1 MSTPRFALKRA
12 SKPQTLKKGQET
24 MVYLALAPYPT
35 ERSLEELAERCFEQ
49 NYSSTLRHQPA
60 PRSEVWASILYHLK
74 RMKEREIVKEI

>member
-1 MSTPRFALKRA
+1 MLMPRFALKRP
-12 SKPQTLKKGQET
+12 SKPPTLHKGQET
-24 MVYLALAPYPT
+24 MVYDALAPYPT
-35 ERSLEELAERCFEQ
+35 QRSLDKLAERCFEQ